1 MKKFSIRWL
10 LFLTAIVAAVAAL
23 ASLPKTASLAFPMDR
38 RDSILDFYSAQG
50 IRGKLNRFSGNNVST
65 FDGASG
71 WNIWLSE
78 KAILDDAQANNYF
91 CIIEYQSMLGRTWK
105 RSFIKG
111 MCGHNRVYTN
121 CLDCQSVT
129 RP

>member
-10 LFLTAIVAAVAAL
+10 LFLTAIVAAVTAL
-23 ASLPKTASLAFPMDR
+23 ASLPKTASLAFPIDR
-38 RDSILDFYSAQG
+38 RDSILDCCSAQG
-50 IRGKLNRFSGNNVST
+50 ISDELNRFSANNVST
-65 FDGASG
+65 FNGTSG

-78 KAILDDAQANNYF
+78 QTILDDAQANNYF
-91 CIIEYQSMLGRTWK
+91 CIIEYQSMLGQTWK
-105 RSFIKG
+105 RSFLNG

-129 RP
+129 WP